1 MAVKIAI
8 DVGGTFTDV
17 FAVDDTSGRQWVG
30 KVSTVPEDPSKGVF
44 NGVQR
49 LLKDNGIDPRSVA
62 HLSQGTT
69 VATNAILQR
78 KGARTALL
86 TTRGFR
92 DVIEIGRQKRP
103 DLYDLAKPKVVPLV
117 PEELRFEVAE
127 RIRASGTVEIA
138 LSADEVREVA
148 KRMAAAGV
156 EAVAICF
163 LHAYRYPAHELLA
176 ARILREELPAAYVCC
191 SSEVVSEFREY
202 ERTVTTALNAMLGPV
217 VSSYVGRIKQRL
229 SESGVDAAVSIVQ
242 SNGGMVSADVASDK
256 PVYLALSGPSAGV
269 AGAALI
275 AREAGFPNAIAF
287 DMGGTSTDV
296 CLIPDGRVPVTS
308 NREIAGLPCRV
319 PMVDIETVGAG
330 GGSIAWV
337 DVGNFLKVGP
347 QSAGAVPGPVA
358 YGKGNTEPTVTDAN
372 LVLNRLGGGSLLG
385 GELTLDRDLSYRA
398 IEARV
403 ARVLGL
409 SVEEAAL
416 GMIRIANANMVRA
429 VRSVSLQ
436 RGVDP
441 RDFALLAFGGA
452 GPMHAVSVARELG
465 IKTVLIPPSPGVL
478 CAIGTMGSD
487 VRTDL
492 VKSVILPATEDSLP
506 TFRDTVDELTDQ
518 ARRWLEAQGYTAAQ
532 AQVQVVLDMRY
543 KGQSY
548 ELQVHGCTLRTPA
561 DVAEAIAAFHRV
573 HETAYGYSNAKRVVQ
588 VINVRVTAS
597 IPSSYKAKAQAG
609 QNGLAAAPKAAASR
623 EVLFDGMTEP
633 LKTPVRWRS
642 SLSPKEAFEGP
653 AIIESMDSTVLVPT
667 GAKVRVDGIGNLI
680 IT

>member
-17 FAVDDTSGRQWVG
+17 FAVDEASGKQWVG
-30 KVSTVPEDPSKGVF
+30 KVSTVPDDPSKGVF

-49 LLKDNGIDPRSVA
+49 LLNDNCIDPRSVA

-86 TTRGFR
+86 TTRGFK
-92 DVIEIGRQKRP
+92 DVIEIARQTRP
-103 DLYDLAKPKVVPLV
+103 DLYDLAKPKVEPVVPDH
-117 PEELRFEVAE
+117 LRFEVAE
-127 RIRASGTVEIA
+127 RIRASGAVEIP
-138 LSADEVREVA
+138 LSDDEVRAVA

-156 EAVAICF
+156 EAVAVCF
-163 LHAYRYPAHELLA
+163 LHAYRYPAHELRA
-176 ARILREELPAAYVCC
+176 VRILREALPDAYICC

-229 SESGVDAAVSIVQ
+229 AETGVDAAVSIVQ
-242 SNGGMVSADVASDK
+242 SNGGMVSADVASEK

-296 CLIPDGRVPVTS
+296 CLISDGRVPVTS
-308 NREIAGLPCRV
+308 DREIAGLPCRV

-337 DVGNFLKVGP
+337 DVGNFLKMGP

-385 GELTLDRDLSYRA
+385 GELSLDRDLAYRA
-398 IEARV
+398 IESRV
-403 ARVLGL
+403 AKVLGL

-452 GPMHAVSVARELG
+452 GPMHAVAVARELG
-465 IKTVLIPPSPGVL
+465 IRTVLIPPSPGVL

-487 VRTDL
+487 VRTDV
-492 VKSVILPATEDSLP
+492 VKSVILPATADSLP
-506 TFRDTVDELTDQ
+506 VFRETVDGLAAQ
-518 ARRWLEAQGYTAAQ
+518 AQRWLEAQGFTSAQ
-532 AQVQVVLDMRY
+532 ARIEVVLDMRY

-548 ELQVHGCTLRTPA
+548 ELQVYGCTLKSPA
-561 DVAEAIAAFHRV
+561 DLADAIAAFHRV
-573 HETAYGYSNAKRVVQ
+573 HETAYGYFNANRMVQ
-588 VINVRVTAS
+588 VINIRVTAT
-597 IPSSYKAKAQAG
+597 IPSSYQAKAQAS
-609 QNGLAAAPKAAASR
+609 QKNASAAPKAASRR
-623 EVLFDGMTEP
+623 EVLFDGMKAP
-633 LKTPVRWRS
+633 VSTPVYWRS
-642 SLSPKEAFEGP
+642 SLKQSLEGP
-653 AIIESMDSTVLVPT
+653 AIIESMDSTVLVPP
-667 GAKVRVDGIGNLI
+667 GAKVRVDGIGNLV